1 MICIITLSDCQIY
14 IYIHMY
20 VCKSPTINFI
30 QTKLRASEQ
39 TITKTCIIFRSKL
52 RSEYAC
58 TYVCECWCILNIE
71 YTKTYIISVE
81 NVHDNDD
88 DGFVD

>member
-1 MICIITLSDCQIY
+1 
-14 IYIHMY
+14 MY

-39 TITKTCIIFRSKL
+39 TITKTCIKTCIISLIFRSKL

-58 TYVCECWCILNIE
+58 MYISECWCILNIE

>member
-1 MICIITLSDCQIY
+1 
-14 IYIHMY
+14 MY

-30 QTKLRASEQ
+30 QTKLRASEL

-58 TYVCECWCILNIE
+58 TYVCECWCILNIYICTQYIE